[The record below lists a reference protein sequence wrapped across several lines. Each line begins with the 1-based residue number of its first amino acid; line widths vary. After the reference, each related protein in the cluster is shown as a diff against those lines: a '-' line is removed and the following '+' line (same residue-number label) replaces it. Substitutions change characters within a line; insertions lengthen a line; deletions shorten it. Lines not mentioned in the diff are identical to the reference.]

1 MKSER
6 GNIIDERG
14 FETLYRESYSR
25 LYFYALKFLNDK
37 EKAKDILSDVMVGA
51 WNNRHEIEAEKM
63 AGYLHVSLRNKCL
76 NEIRRTQRDSS
87 MREELRDST
96 LQLDIYEASWIA
108 KEKRIEAI
116 ENEIAKMP
124 ERTQHILEQC
134 YYNRHTYK
142 EVAEEMGITTEGIK
156 KQIARAM
163 AQLRRHFN
171 K

>member
-1 MKSER
+1 
-6 GNIIDERG
+6 
-14 FETLYRESYSR
+14 
-25 LYFYALKFLNDK
+25 
-37 EKAKDILSDVMVGA
+37 
-51 WNNRHEIEAEKM
+51 
-63 AGYLHVSLRNKCL
+63 
-76 NEIRRTQRDSS
+76 